1 MLLARLSLPFQRGEK
16 PAGRP
21 RAPGSDRTTETK
33 PGYFNASKADSSS
46 AAANFE
52 LWTPMLWSYSTNL

>member
-21 RAPGSDRTTETK
+21 RAPGSERTAETESD
-33 PGYFNASKADSSS
+33 YFNASKADSSNALVK
-46 AAANFE
+46 AA
-52 LWTPMLWSYSTNL
+52 LWTPMLLS